1 MGLGSTAGPFPTV
14 VCAGRLRLVLECE
27 EHGGSRCWLTGWST
41 TGQWPSAKDALLLPF
56 YPASRSGLQN
66 PSREASAL
74 EVGLDRLETK
84 ERGEVLACLPCPP
97 NQHPQPQVSAM
108 SLLSSWMW
116 SVLFSLNMG
125 PPCLMMSSVATLVK
139 ASSTL
144 LESLA
149 EVSMAQR
156 MS

>member
-1 MGLGSTAGPFPTV
+1 
-14 VCAGRLRLVLECE
+14 
-27 EHGGSRCWLTGWST
+27 
-41 TGQWPSAKDALLLPF
+41 
-56 YPASRSGLQN
+56 
-66 PSREASAL
+66 
-74 EVGLDRLETK
+74 
-84 ERGEVLACLPCPP
+84 
-97 NQHPQPQVSAM
+97 M
-108 SLLSSWMW
+108 SLLSRWMW